1 MNEQTN
7 RIKPKLIMTLDTR
20 RVIDNN
26 QLVDALILGHFASI
40 IMYDSENDEA
50 NLQKVSERL
59 IEPIQSNGIA
69 FLIANDSRIAGRIQ
83 ADGIHLEGKVEDLQT
98 ALGKRRDS
106 MIVGYGNLRDKH
118 SAMVSGEFEPDYL
131 MFGKLG
137 ADKKPEPHPRNI
149 LLGTWWAEVME
160 IPAIVQAG
168 ASVETFKQ
176 TLDTGADF
184 ISVEDVLFNSSTP
197 IEITN
202 QLINIIDENDS
213 IEMER
218 HE

>member
-1 MNEQTN
+1 M
-7 RIKPKLIMTLDTR
+7 
-20 RVIDNN
+20 
-26 QLVDALILGHFASI
+26 
-40 IMYDSENDEA
+40 
-50 NLQKVSERL
+50 
-59 IEPIQSNGIA
+59 
-69 FLIANDSRIAGRIQ
+69 GRS
-83 ADGIHLEGKVEDLQT
+83 D
-98 ALGKRRDS
+98 
-106 MIVGYGNLRDKH
+106 
-118 SAMVSGEFEPDYL
+118 
-131 MFGKLG
+131 
-137 ADKKPEPHPRNI
+137 
-149 LLGTWWAEVME
+149 
-160 IPAIVQAG
+160 